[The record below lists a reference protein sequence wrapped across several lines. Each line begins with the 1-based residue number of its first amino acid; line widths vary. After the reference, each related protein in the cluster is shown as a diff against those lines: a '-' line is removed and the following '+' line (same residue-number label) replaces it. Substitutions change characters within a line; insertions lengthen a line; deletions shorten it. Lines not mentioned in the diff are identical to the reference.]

1 MPAKANTTLKIWLSE
16 QDSLM
21 KTWFRLAGEQNVNKS
36 GVIMLTL
43 KYYML
48 HKKYITV
55 AYIHKDMLS
64 VTEENAYKK
73 VNVADTYADVFEWLK
88 TQTDKP
94 SKLIKA
100 IFKNCIKVS
109 EEKTSLMQED
119 ELQLILM
126 GTKEE
131 ELVEAQPRFS
141 TTTTAPDTIVSEVPK
156 AEKEV
161 VPTNHKET
169 ENRQKEEVTELYNTN
184 SIEDSI
190 SKALF
195 SGMTMQLR
203 L

>member
-1 MPAKANTTLKIWLSE
+1 
-16 QDSLM
+16 
-21 KTWFRLAGEQNVNKS
+21 
-36 GVIMLTL
+36 
-43 KYYML
+43 
-48 HKKYITV
+48 
-55 AYIHKDMLS
+55 
-64 VTEENAYKK
+64 
-73 VNVADTYADVFEWLK
+73 
-88 TQTDKP
+88 
-94 SKLIKA
+94 
-100 IFKNCIKVS
+100 
-109 EEKTSLMQED
+109 MQED